1 MAALKMKLASMDTT
15 FITGEVVGFDG
26 ETNKTFINGVLR
38 ERQHLHLINVSISNS
53 LQAKFSELLKDHK

>member
-26 ETNKTFINGVLR
+26 DTHRTIVDGVLR
-38 ERQHLHLINVSISNS
+38 ERKRLHVVKVNITSFIRVLPPV
-53 LQAKFSELLKDHK
+53 